1 MACAAVASASRRGH
15 SGILAVPFD
24 QRRDRPRLLDDALEQ
39 APDRVGDRPVVAVD
53 EQGIALVVA
62 LLRMSGEMDLADRRE
77 RIIGQIVERREAV
90 IGRRH
95 EDIVD
100 VEQQAAAG
108 PPRDGADEIRLAH
121 CRFVEQD
128 IG

>member
-1 MACAAVASASRRGH
+1 MACAAVDSASRRGH
-15 SGILAVPFD
+15 SGISLSHSISVVIGP
-24 QRRDRPRLLDDALEQ
+24 DRSTRSRTGA
-39 APDRVGDRPVVAVD
+39 DRVGDRPVVAVD
-53 EQGIALVVA
+53 QQGIALVVA
-62 LLRMSGEMDLADRRE
+62 LLRMSSEMDFADRRE
-77 RIIGQIVERREAV
+77 RIIGQIVERRETV

-108 PPRDGADEIRLAH
+108 TPRDGADKIRLAH
-121 CRFVEQD
+121 CQFVEQD